1 MTALNSN
8 RTLEI
13 ESPHSLPFLSS
24 AFPLSPLPFHFQAVL
39 SLFSRF
45 PVESPAGKPLF
56 IYFFL
61 NQIDLMAALGL
72 LITPA

>member
-24 AFPLSPLPFHFQAVL
+24 AFPLSSSPFPLPGSPL
-39 SLFSRF
+39 SFL
-45 PVESPAGKPLF
+45 PLPSGQPSGEAF
-56 IYFFL
+56 IYFFFL

>member
-24 AFPLSPLPFHFQAVL
+24 AFPLSPLPFHFQALL

-72 LITPA
+72 LIIPA

>member
-56 IYFFL
+56 IFFL

>member
-56 IYFFL
+56 IYFFF

>member
-24 AFPLSPLPFHFQAVL
+24 AFPLSPLPFHFQALL

-45 PVESPAGKPLF
+45 PVDSPAGKPLF

>member
-45 PVESPAGKPLF
+45 PVDSPAGKPLF